1 VYAPLL
7 NRFDALLSNISWRSE
22 TVSGLPSQNLFS
34 NQFKPNQEKGYG
46 MNFLVGYNGSN
57 EAKSAL
63 LLARDFAKTFDA
75 KVFVMTSMPGG
86 PGESLDA
93 ITATENILQYAENLL
108 EADGI
113 ECETHQLARGMSPG
127 EDLVKFAVDNEIDQ
141 LFVGVEKKSKTQK
154 MLLGSTA
161 QYVILKAPCP
171 VITVK

>member
-1 VYAPLL
+1 
-7 NRFDALLSNISWRSE
+7 
-22 TVSGLPSQNLFS
+22 
-34 NQFKPNQEKGYG
+34 

-63 LLARDFAKTFDA
+63 SLARDFAKIFDA

-86 PGESLDA
+86 YGESLEE
-93 ITATENILQYAENLL
+93 ITNTEKILQYAKNFL
-108 EADGI
+108 EAQEI
-113 ECETHQLARGMSPG
+113 ECEIHQLARGLSPG

-141 LFVGVEKKSKTQK
+141 LFVGVERKSKTQK